1 MLIGRQT
8 DGQTET
14 DRQTDRETDI
24 MHRFVV
30 AVTHYIVTVCT
41 YSPYIAVEFGYDFH
55 ICACVYIYIYICV
68 CVCVCVFVLICIRKY
83 IYIYIYIH
91 MHTYTYAYTHMQSFI
106 PLLQIR
112 LLASRCLLSPT

>member
-1 MLIGRQT
+1 MHTSMLIGRQT

-14 DRQTDRETDI
+14 DRQTDRETNI

-55 ICACVYIYIYICV
+55 ICACVYIY
-68 CVCVCVFVLICIRKY
+68 VCVFVLICIRKY
-83 IYIYIYIH
+83 IHIYIH